1 MLVSPILN
9 LDFQQNFPIYQL
21 AVLNLVLPRRYF
33 VFELGEITSFSQ
45 LELSGI
51 TTGKIF
57 SYERPFNLFSS
68 SFPFLKL
75 LVIRNRL
82 TI

>member
-21 AVLNLVLPRRYF
+21 AVLNLVLPRKYF
-33 VFELGEITSFSQ
+33 VFELGEIKSFSQ
-45 LELSGI
+45 LSGI
-51 TTGKIF
+51 TIGKIF
-57 SYERPFNLFSS
+57 SYERLFNLFSS

-82 TI
+82 AI